1 LRIGEAVSV
10 PLARTLSAY
19 IARQFLAWFCAVFA
33 AMLLIAFLL
42 NYIDLLRRGAS
53 RAQATLGLLFEM
65 ATLKSPQTA
74 QDILPFA
81 ILFGTMLA
89 FWRLTRSN
97 ELVIARAAGVSVW
110 QFLTPAV
117 LVAFLI
123 GLFSVTLFN
132 PIGSLM
138 ETAYQRLESR
148 ILHEGSAQLLLSGAG
163 LWLRQSDE
171 AGNQII
177 IHADRVASFGV
188 PARPKESPKGLIG
201 RARGWAFTPGLR
213 SRRSVG
219 VKPGGRPADGRHFHL
234 AGVTLFFF
242 NALPQVTSRIDARAA
257 QLESGEWLIEDGTRW
272 LPDGPPESFARLL
285 LPTDLTRHNIEE
297 SFAAPDT
304 MSFWSLPGFIRLLQ
318 RSGFPAQRHR
328 LYFDLLLV
336 RPFLLSAMVLVAAAF
351 SLRSERRGGATLMI
365 VGGVATGFLL
375 YFLSDIVSA
384 LGLSAEIPVTLAAW
398 TPTGVS
404 VIFGTSMLLHLED
417 G

>member
-1 LRIGEAVSV
+1 M

-19 IARQFLAWFCAVFA
+19 IARQFLVWFCAVFT

-42 NYIDLLRRGAS
+42 DYIELLRRGAS
-53 RAQATLGLLFEM
+53 KAQAALGILFEM
-65 ATLKSPQTA
+65 AALKSPQMA

-97 ELVIARAAGVSVW
+97 ELVIARAAGVSAW
-110 QFLTPAV
+110 QFLTPAA
-117 LVAFLI
+117 LVAFAI

-138 ETAYQRLESR
+138 EAAYQRLESR

-177 IHADRVASFGV
+177 IHADKVTSH
-188 PARPKESPKGLIG
+188 
-201 RARGWAFTPGLR
+201 
-213 SRRSVG
+213 
-219 VKPGGRPADGRHFHL
+219 HFRL

-242 NALPQVTSRIDARAA
+242 NGLPQVTSRIDARAA
-257 QLESGEWLIEDGTRW
+257 RLDSGAWLIEDGTRW

-285 LPTDLTRHNIEE
+285 LPTDLTRRSIEE

-328 LYFDLLLV
+328 LYFDVLLA
-336 RPFLLSAMVLVAAAF
+336 RPFLLAAMVLVAATF
-351 SLRSERRGGATLMI
+351 SLRMQRRGGTTGMI

-375 YFLSDIVSA
+375 YFLSDIIFA
-384 LGLSAEIPVTLAAW
+384 LGLSAKIPVTFAAW
-398 TPTGVS
+398 TPTGVGM
-404 VIFGTSMLLHLED
+404 IFGTSMLLHLED